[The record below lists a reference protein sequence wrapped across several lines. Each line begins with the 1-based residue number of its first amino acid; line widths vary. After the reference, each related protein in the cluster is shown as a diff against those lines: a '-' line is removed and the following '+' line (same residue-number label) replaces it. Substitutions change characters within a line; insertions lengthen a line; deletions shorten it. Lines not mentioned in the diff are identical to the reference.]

1 MKINNT
7 AVIIIT
13 AATMLISCKWL
24 NCSGKEDTSKSLIGK
39 WGFVTVNEKFVT
51 VNQKKDSTRKDSA
64 SLAIDQFIASL
75 HAMDT
80 TNSSIEFR
88 TDSSYHIYNGDSTK
102 DSGKYYV
109 DTAHLTLYI
118 KDSAA
123 YVPLKINRLTDTTIE
138 FFLLNDSTP
147 VQLHKKQ

>member
-7 AVIIIT
+7 AVILIT

-24 NCSGKEDTSKSLIGK
+24 NCSGKADTSKTLIGK

-51 VNQKKDSTRKDSA
+51 VNQKKDSA
-64 SLAIDQFIASL
+64 SLAIDAFIASL

-138 FFLLNDSTP
+138 FFLFDDSTS
-147 VQLHKKQ
+147 VQLHKK